1 MSKFN
6 ESMQNVSLSNVTEG
20 VLLRVSAN
28 HQISISTI
36 LISVSSYHK
45 LPLIIIA
52 GFCKLICTN
61 LQIMKLHES
70 TKYQYKNEFFKIR
83 FEKSNLNS

>member
-45 LPLIIIA
+45 LPLIIA
-52 GFCKLICTN
+52 GFCILICTT

-70 TKYQYKNEFFKIR
+70 TKYQYKKVSFSK
-83 FEKSNLNS
+83 